1 MKQIKQI
8 NDLRTNISEVSR
20 SSLSIIKSMGDTLSF
35 LNNLEQ
41 EFITLKSDASR
52 LKLINN
58 ELNEEFHNFS
68 VQHLK
73 NVA

>member
-58 ELNEEFHNFS
+58 ELNEEFQNFS

>member
-1 MKQIKQI
+1 
-8 NDLRTNISEVSR
+8 
-20 SSLSIIKSMGDTLSF
+20 MGDTLSF

-58 ELNEEFHNFS
+58 ELNEEFQNFS